1 MTKYDKIPFPCQ
13 DVTKFTLLTTCIV
26 LDSVFLLQC
35 CPVACHAAFKQLHT
49 IKENWVEDVESYFI
63 PNFAGDTYFKCFR
76 YIEYLR
82 HYILHILKTI
92 H

>member
-26 LDSVFLLQC
+26 LESVFLLQC

-49 IKENWVEDVESYFI
+49 IKEN
-63 PNFAGDTYFKCFR
+63 
-76 YIEYLR
+76 
-82 HYILHILKTI
+82 
-92 H
+92 